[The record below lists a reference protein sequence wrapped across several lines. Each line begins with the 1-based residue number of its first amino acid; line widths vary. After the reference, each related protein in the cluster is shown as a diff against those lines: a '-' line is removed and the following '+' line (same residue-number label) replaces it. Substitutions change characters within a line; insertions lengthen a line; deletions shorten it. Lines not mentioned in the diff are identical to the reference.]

1 MTTDLSVCQ
10 DIFNRD
16 PVRQKEAEVALPL
29 QLVVFRHLGEIVC
42 RQLPQGQGW
51 EPCSTPPPPPPWWAS
66 PPPMIPGT
74 LEATSCPAPIWT
86 PPACCAR
93 GKSQDLASQ

>member
-16 PVRQKEAEVALPL
+16 PVRYLDMTEAVRRGVGTVLHA
-29 QLVVFRHLGEIVC
+29 
-42 RQLPQGQGW
+42 W
-51 EPCSTPPPPPPWWAS
+51 SSPPPPPWWAS

-86 PPACCAR
+86 PPACCAVCSPL
-93 GKSQDLASQ
+93 GAIS